1 MYLKASATVKLWVTT
16 PILIDLNLV
25 ELNYYPFKINLD
37 RYNESCNVEE
47 NLSGNLCVPN
57 ETRHKC

>member
-1 MYLKASATVKLWVTT
+1 MTT

-47 NLSGNLCVPN
+47 NLSENLCVPN
-57 ETRHKC
+57 EIRRKC

>member
-1 MYLKASATVKLWVTT
+1 MTT

-57 ETRHKC
+57 ETRRKC